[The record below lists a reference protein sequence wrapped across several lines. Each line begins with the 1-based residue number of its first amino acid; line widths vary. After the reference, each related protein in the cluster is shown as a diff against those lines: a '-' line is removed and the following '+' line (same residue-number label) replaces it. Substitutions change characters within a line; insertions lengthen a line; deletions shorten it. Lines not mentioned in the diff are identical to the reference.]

1 MSRFAGTDLAC
12 IRGERLVFQ
21 GLGFAL
27 DAGQALVLGGAN
39 GSGKSSLLRLLAGL
53 ARPAGGTLSWDG
65 ASIADD
71 PDAHRARLLYV
82 GHADPLKPALTV
94 AENLAFWAA
103 LRAGRRLADSA
114 VVAALDAFAIG
125 RLAGVPGRYLSAGQR
140 RRVNLARLAVSPVA
154 LWLLD
159 EPTTALDAAAGE
171 SLRALIAAHRARG
184 GMVVAST
191 HSELGLDGA
200 RQLNLDAPAAAGGI
214 KENHVSVP
222 A

>member
-53 ARPAGGTLSWDG
+53 ARPAAGDLTWDG
-65 ASIADD
+65 APVVDD

-103 LRAGRRLADSA
+103 LRAGRAVAAAA

-125 RLAGVPGRYLSAGQR
+125 RLAGIPGRYLSAGQR
-140 RRVNLARLAVSPVA
+140 RRVNLARLAVAPAA

-159 EPTTALDAAAGE
+159 EPTTALDSTATE
-171 SLRALIAAHRARG
+171 SLRALITLHRAQG

-191 HSELGLDGA
+191 HADLGLDGVL
-200 RQLNLDAPAAAGGI
+200 RLSLDEHPG
-214 KENHVSVP
+214 VP

>member
-21 GLGFAL
+21 GLGFGL
-27 DAGQALVLGGAN
+27 DDGQALILGGAN

-53 ARPAGGTLSWDG
+53 ARPAGGALTWDG
-65 ASIADD
+65 ASIAED

-103 LRAGRRLADSA
+103 LRGGRAAADSA

-125 RLAGVPGRYLSAGQR
+125 RLARVPGRYLSAGQR

-159 EPTTALDAAAGE
+159 EPTTALDAAAAD

-200 RQLNLDAPAAAGGI
+200 RRLDLDARPAAGGA
-214 KENHVSVP
+214 NRQTHGVP

>member
-1 MSRFAGTDLAC
+1 MSRFAGEDLAC

-21 GLGFAL
+21 GLGFAVSP
-27 DAGQALVLGGAN
+27 GEALVLAGAN
-39 GSGKSSLLRLLAGL
+39 GSGKSSLLRLMAAI
-53 ARPAGGTLSWDG
+53 ARPAEGRLTWDG
-65 ASIADD
+65 APVADD

-103 LRAGRRLADSA
+103 LRAGRRAADSA
-114 VVAALDAFAIG
+114 IAAALEAFGIG

-140 RRVNLARLAVSPVA
+140 RRVNLARLAASPVD

-159 EPTTALDAAAGE
+159 EPTTALDAAASE
-171 SLRALIAAHRARG
+171 CLRRLVAAHRAQG

-191 HSELGLDGA
+191 HSDLGLDGA
-200 RQLNLDAPAAAGGI
+200 RQLVLDAQAAG
-214 KENHVSVP
+214 
-222 A
+222 AMA